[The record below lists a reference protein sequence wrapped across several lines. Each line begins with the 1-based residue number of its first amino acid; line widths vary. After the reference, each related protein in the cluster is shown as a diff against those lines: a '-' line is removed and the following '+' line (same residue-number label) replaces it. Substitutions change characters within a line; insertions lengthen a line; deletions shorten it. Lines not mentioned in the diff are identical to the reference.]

1 MVFRSTKCDCWGRQ
15 AGLLSGTPY
24 MKAMLPSHS
33 SDIRNWVPIRDRS
46 GRRAWEESSQPP
58 KCQLRAD
65 FASLASTLITD
76 GANLHSTSLL
86 PLRTHWKFKLYIFR
100 AHKDFFFFF
109 LHWALSLF
117 PKELKEQF
125 PSLPR
130 IKGHPEESRGAGGRA
145 GQKNNAGGTDISFRL
160 QQCAKKRAIL
170 RSKMVLGSHGRRAMA
185 ELLLFLGR
193 GPLQRGVLQQ
203 LMHTEFSFPGE
214 QKDWYPAE
222 AMRQAAD
229 DAHDLRY
236 MIPATQTQRS
246 EVSLPVPAKGLQP
259 P

>member
-1 MVFRSTKCDCWGRQ
+1 M
-15 AGLLSGTPY
+15 
-24 MKAMLPSHS
+24 
-33 SDIRNWVPIRDRS
+33 
-46 GRRAWEESSQPP
+46 
-58 KCQLRAD
+58 
-65 FASLASTLITD
+65 
-76 GANLHSTSLL
+76 
-86 PLRTHWKFKLYIFR
+86 
-100 AHKDFFFFF
+100 FFFFT
-109 LHWALSLF
+109 LSSLF
-117 PKELKEQF
+117 PKELKEQI
-125 PSLPR
+125 PLPTQNKRTPRR
-130 IKGHPEESRGAGGRA
+130 ISGSRGRA
-145 GQKNNAGGTDISFRL
+145 GQKNNAGGADISFHL

-170 RSKMVLGSHGRRAMA
+170 RSKMVLGSHGRRAVA

-246 EVSLPVPAKGLQP
+246 EVSLPVPAKGRQP
-259 P
+259 PEPKAQGQHFLTPLTAQNLGGSRKILKVVSLSIQNPQPMQ